1 MRLRNIPR
9 ADDTLQAHFTVI
21 KNPKEFRGNWTSVF
35 GNDRPI
41 RIEIGMGKGRFLL
54 NMAKTYPNINFIG
67 IERYSSVL
75 LRAVEKF
82 DEDLENKTKAR
93 LEKIR
98 EQLEKEQSRV
108 LNSSSGAS
116 EDTICSL
123 RKEYEEKHT
132 EYAHEILRR
141 ITEV

>member
-1 MRLRNIPR
+1 MDAILDKLTEIENAASAIVRHAEEQKDVLG
-9 ADDTLQAHFTVI
+9 Q
-21 KNPKEFRGNWTSVF
+21 EFDEKR
-35 GNDRPI
+35 
-41 RIEIGMGKGRFLL
+41 K
-54 NMAKTYPNINFIG
+54 
-67 IERYSSVL
+67 
-75 LRAVEKF
+75 KF

-108 LNSSSGAS
+108 LDSSSGAS
-116 EDTICSL
+116 QDTIRSL
-123 RKEYEEKHT
+123 REEYDEKHT

>member
-1 MRLRNIPR
+1 MDAIL
-9 ADDTLQAHFTVI
+9 DKLT
-21 KNPKEFRGNWTSVF
+21 E
-35 GNDRPI
+35 
-41 RIEIGMGKGRFLL
+41 IENAASAIVRH
-54 NMAKTYPNINFIG
+54 A
-67 IERYSSVL
+67 E
-75 LRAVEKF
+75 

>member
-1 MRLRNIPR
+1 MDAILDKLTEIEMQRLR
-9 ADDTLQAHFTVI
+9 LFVMQ
-21 KNPKEFRGNWTSVF
+21 KSK
-35 GNDRPI
+35 
-41 RIEIGMGKGRFLL
+41 
-54 NMAKTYPNINFIG
+54 KTYLDRNLMKNG
-67 IERYSSVL
+67 K
-75 LRAVEKF
+75 KF

>member
-1 MRLRNIPR
+1 MDAILDKLTEIENAASAIVRHAEEQKDVLG
-9 ADDTLQAHFTVI
+9 Q
-21 KNPKEFRGNWTSVF
+21 EFDEKR
-35 GNDRPI
+35 
-41 RIEIGMGKGRFLL
+41 K
-54 NMAKTYPNINFIG
+54 
-67 IERYSSVL
+67 
-75 LRAVEKF
+75 KF

-116 EDTICSL
+116 EVTICSL

>member
-1 MRLRNIPR
+1 MDAILDKLTEIENAASAIVRHAEEQKDVLG
-9 ADDTLQAHFTVI
+9 Q
-21 KNPKEFRGNWTSVF
+21 EFDEKR
-35 GNDRPI
+35 
-41 RIEIGMGKGRFLL
+41 K
-54 NMAKTYPNINFIG
+54 
-67 IERYSSVL
+67 
-75 LRAVEKF
+75 KF

-116 EDTICSL
+116 EDTIWSL

>member
-1 MRLRNIPR
+1 MVQREIRQFLGGTSTTVEFNEAYTLAQ
-9 ADDTLQAHFTVI
+9 ADDEIVPKIAEVI
-21 KNPKEFRGNWTSVF
+21 GN
-35 GNDRPI
+35 NDVQTQVVDNTNQI
-41 RIEIGMGKGRFLL
+41 IF
-54 NMAKTYPNINFIG
+54 KT
-67 IERYSSVL
+67 RSL
-75 LRAVEKF
+75 
-82 DEDLENKTKAR
+82 DLEQREALKAR

>member
-1 MRLRNIPR
+1 MWL
-9 ADDTLQAHFTVI
+9 AF
-21 KNPKEFRGNWTSVF
+21 W
-35 GNDRPI
+35 
-41 RIEIGMGKGRFLL
+41 GKRC
-54 NMAKTYPNINFIG
+54 IIG
-67 IERYSSVL
+67 IYYCWQEAFMDAILDKLTEIENAASAIVRHAEEQKDVL
-75 LRAVEKF
+75 GQEFDEKRKKF

-108 LNSSSGAS
+108 LDSSSGAS
-116 EDTICSL
+116 QDTIRSL
-123 RKEYEEKHT
+123 RKEYDEKHT

>member
-1 MRLRNIPR
+1 MDAILDKLTEIENAASAIVRHAEEQKDVLG
-9 ADDTLQAHFTVI
+9 Q
-21 KNPKEFRGNWTSVF
+21 EFDEKR
-35 GNDRPI
+35 
-41 RIEIGMGKGRFLL
+41 K
-54 NMAKTYPNINFIG
+54 
-67 IERYSSVL
+67 
-75 LRAVEKF
+75 KF

-98 EQLEKEQSRV
+98 EQLE
-108 LNSSSGAS
+108 SSSGAS

>member
-1 MRLRNIPR
+1 MDAILDKLTEIENAASAIVRHAEEQKDVLG
-9 ADDTLQAHFTVI
+9 Q
-21 KNPKEFRGNWTSVF
+21 EFDEKR
-35 GNDRPI
+35 
-41 RIEIGMGKGRFLL
+41 K
-54 NMAKTYPNINFIG
+54 
-67 IERYSSVL
+67 
-75 LRAVEKF
+75 KF

-116 EDTICSL
+116 EYTICSL

>member
-1 MRLRNIPR
+1 MDAILDKLTEIENAASAIVRHAEEQKDVLG
-9 ADDTLQAHFTVI
+9 Q
-21 KNPKEFRGNWTSVF
+21 EFDEKR
-35 GNDRPI
+35 
-41 RIEIGMGKGRFLL
+41 K
-54 NMAKTYPNINFIG
+54 
-67 IERYSSVL
+67 
-75 LRAVEKF
+75 KF

-123 RKEYEEKHT
+123 RDIETDHRGVTYGKFT
-132 EYAHEILRR
+132 
-141 ITEV
+141 

>member
-1 MRLRNIPR
+1 MDAILDKLTEIENAASAIVRHAEEQKDVLG
-9 ADDTLQAHFTVI
+9 Q
-21 KNPKEFRGNWTSVF
+21 EFDEKR
-35 GNDRPI
+35 
-41 RIEIGMGKGRFLL
+41 K
-54 NMAKTYPNINFIG
+54 
-67 IERYSSVL
+67 
-75 LRAVEKF
+75 KF

-123 RKEYEEKHT
+123 RKEYEEKNT

>member
-1 MRLRNIPR
+1 MDAILDKLTEIENAASAIVRHAEEQKDVLG
-9 ADDTLQAHFTVI
+9 Q
-21 KNPKEFRGNWTSVF
+21 EFDEKR
-35 GNDRPI
+35 
-41 RIEIGMGKGRFLL
+41 K
-54 NMAKTYPNINFIG
+54 
-67 IERYSSVL
+67 
-75 LRAVEKF
+75 KF

-93 LEKIR
+93 LEKIW

-116 EDTICSL
+116 KDTICSL

>member
-1 MRLRNIPR
+1 MDAILDKLTEIENAASAIVRHAEEQKDVLG
-9 ADDTLQAHFTVI
+9 Q
-21 KNPKEFRGNWTSVF
+21 EFDEKR
-35 GNDRPI
+35 
-41 RIEIGMGKGRFLL
+41 K
-54 NMAKTYPNINFIG
+54 
-67 IERYSSVL
+67 
-75 LRAVEKF
+75 KF

-116 EDTICSL
+116 EDTICGL

>member
-1 MRLRNIPR
+1 MDAILDKLTEIENAASAIVRHAEEQKDVLG
-9 ADDTLQAHFTVI
+9 Q
-21 KNPKEFRGNWTSVF
+21 EFDEKR
-35 GNDRPI
+35 
-41 RIEIGMGKGRFLL
+41 K
-54 NMAKTYPNINFIG
+54 
-67 IERYSSVL
+67 
-75 LRAVEKF
+75 KF

-123 RKEYEEKHT
+123 RKEYFEEKHT

>member
-1 MRLRNIPR
+1 MTEIENAASAIVRHAEEQKDVLG
-9 ADDTLQAHFTVI
+9 Q
-21 KNPKEFRGNWTSVF
+21 EFDEKR
-35 GNDRPI
+35 
-41 RIEIGMGKGRFLL
+41 K
-54 NMAKTYPNINFIG
+54 
-67 IERYSSVL
+67 
-75 LRAVEKF
+75 KF

-108 LNSSSGAS
+108 LNSSSCAS

-123 RKEYEEKHT
+123 RKEYEEKHI

>member
-21 KNPKEFRGNWTSVF
+21 KNPKE
-35 GNDRPI
+35 
-41 RIEIGMGKGRFLL
+41 
-54 NMAKTYPNINFIG
+54 
-67 IERYSSVL
+67 
-75 LRAVEKF
+75 
-82 DEDLENKTKAR
+82 
-93 LEKIR
+93 
-98 EQLEKEQSRV
+98 LEKEQSRV

>member
-1 MRLRNIPR
+1 MDAILDKLTEIENAASAIVRHAEEQKDVLG
-9 ADDTLQAHFTVI
+9 Q
-21 KNPKEFRGNWTSVF
+21 EFDEKR
-35 GNDRPI
+35 
-41 RIEIGMGKGRFLL
+41 K
-54 NMAKTYPNINFIG
+54 
-67 IERYSSVL
+67 
-75 LRAVEKF
+75 KF

-123 RKEYEEKHT
+123 PKQYEENHT

>member
-1 MRLRNIPR
+1 MDAILDKLTEIENAASAIVRHAEEQKDVLG
-9 ADDTLQAHFTVI
+9 Q
-21 KNPKEFRGNWTSVF
+21 EFDEKR
-35 GNDRPI
+35 
-41 RIEIGMGKGRFLL
+41 K
-54 NMAKTYPNINFIG
+54 
-67 IERYSSVL
+67 
-75 LRAVEKF
+75 KF

-98 EQLEKEQSRV
+98 EQLEKEQ
-108 LNSSSGAS
+108 SSSGAS

>member
-1 MRLRNIPR
+1 MDAILDKLTEIENAASAIVRHAEEQKDVLG
-9 ADDTLQAHFTVI
+9 Q
-21 KNPKEFRGNWTSVF
+21 EFDEKR
-35 GNDRPI
+35 
-41 RIEIGMGKGRFLL
+41 K
-54 NMAKTYPNINFIG
+54 
-67 IERYSSVL
+67 
-75 LRAVEKF
+75 KF

-123 RKEYEEKHT
+123 RKEHEEKHT

>member
-1 MRLRNIPR
+1 MDAILDKLTEIENAASAIVRHAEEQKDVLG
-9 ADDTLQAHFTVI
+9 Q
-21 KNPKEFRGNWTSVF
+21 EFDEKR
-35 GNDRPI
+35 
-41 RIEIGMGKGRFLL
+41 K
-54 NMAKTYPNINFIG
+54 
-67 IERYSSVL
+67 
-75 LRAVEKF
+75 KF

-123 RKEYEEKHT
+123 RKEYDAKHT

>member
-1 MRLRNIPR
+1 MDAILDKLTEIENAASAIVRHAEEQKDVLG
-9 ADDTLQAHFTVI
+9 Q
-21 KNPKEFRGNWTSVF
+21 EFDEKR
-35 GNDRPI
+35 
-41 RIEIGMGKGRFLL
+41 K
-54 NMAKTYPNINFIG
+54 
-67 IERYSSVL
+67 
-75 LRAVEKF
+75 KF

-123 RKEYEEKHT
+123 RKEYEEKRT

>member
-1 MRLRNIPR
+1 MDAILDKLTEIENAASAIVRHAEEQKDVLG
-9 ADDTLQAHFTVI
+9 Q
-21 KNPKEFRGNWTSVF
+21 EFDEKR
-35 GNDRPI
+35 
-41 RIEIGMGKGRFLL
+41 K
-54 NMAKTYPNINFIG
+54 
-67 IERYSSVL
+67 
-75 LRAVEKF
+75 KF
-82 DEDLENKTKAR
+82 DEDLENKTNAR

-116 EDTICSL
+116 GDTICSL